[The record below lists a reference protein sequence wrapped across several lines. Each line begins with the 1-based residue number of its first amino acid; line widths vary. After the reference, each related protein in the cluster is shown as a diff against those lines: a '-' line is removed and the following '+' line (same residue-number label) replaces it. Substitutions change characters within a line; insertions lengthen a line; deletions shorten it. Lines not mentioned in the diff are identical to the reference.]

1 MRIFRF
7 NTAGRA
13 VCVVVLAGVAVLV
26 AYTGVLAHAGGSE
39 RSSAAAADDKKV
51 KVQHYGRV
59 KADGTLAGG
68 TALTATRLSEGMY
81 ELTFPAPISGCGAT
95 ASSTSF
101 PGFDFSVFRV
111 WAQISIGFGAGGA
124 AHDDTVQV
132 ALFGSD
138 GLPEDSSFSVLLMC
152 S

>member
-1 MRIFRF
+1 
-7 NTAGRA
+7 
-13 VCVVVLAGVAVLV
+13 VAD
-26 AYTGVLAHAGGSE
+26 
-39 RSSAAAADDKKV
+39 ADDKRV

-59 KADGTLAGG
+59 RADGTLAGG
-68 TALTATRLSEGMY
+68 TALTATRLSEGAY
-81 ELTFPAPISGCGAT
+81 ALTFPAPISGCGAT

-111 WAQISIGFGAGGA
+111 WAQISIGFGAGGGA
-124 AHDDTVQV
+124 DDGTVQV